1 MAELATKVVT
11 GLVRFSYVHVFEPHA
26 MSDTDKAK
34 YSVCVL
40 IPKSDKDTLT
50 KIKKAIEAAK
60 ESYKST
66 LQDKNG
72 KIPVNLKTPL
82 RDGDDERPDDE
93 AFASM
98 YFLNANSTR
107 RPQVVDENLN
117 PIIDASEFYSGC
129 YGRVSLN
136 FYGYNVSSKGIAAGL
151 QNVQKLKE
159 GEPLTGGSTA
169 AEDFGSS
176 SQADFDDL
184 M

>member
-1 MAELATKVVT
+1 MSEQTTKVVT
-11 GLVRFSYVHVFEPHA
+11 GLVRFSYVHAFEPHA
-26 MSDTDKAK
+26 MNDGEKAK

-60 ESYKST
+60 EAYKST
-66 LQDKNG
+66 IQDKNG
-72 KIPVNLKTPL
+72 KIPSNLKVPL

-93 AFASM
+93 AFAGC
-98 YFLNANSTR
+98 YFINANTTR

-129 YGRVSLN
+129 YGRVSIN

-151 QNVQKLKE
+151 QNIQKLKD
-159 GEPLTGGSTA
+159 GEPLVGGSSA
-169 AEDFGSS
+169 ADDFGGSS
-176 SQADFDDL
+176 TSNDDDL
-184 M
+184 F